1 MHPARTRRSHSLGAC
16 PSCLGF
22 HSASLLKKTW
32 TETGA
37 EYAKRSSSEK
47 NHVRVLPTPGRVN
60 RVKWAN
66 VFAWSTI
73 WSQGRAELLQNWHR
87 GWAVPSLEYAGAV
100 DAAGGWTHFLSA
112 RKIPLL
118 RAWIEES
125 FSANRQSLRNP
136 CSGQSAR
143 GNGKSNNDRQR
154 VRSLASATLGQG
166 PQRRQR
172 VAPQTAPVELPVRSG
187 ASSLLLPRNLD
198 APDAKNEVFP
208 NWTSRGA

>member
-1 MHPARTRRSHSLGAC
+1 MCPTFHSSPLHHNRYEMHPARTRRSHSLGAC

-66 VFAWSTI
+66 TFAWSTI
-73 WSQGRAELLQNWHR
+73 WSQGRAELLQNWQR

-100 DAAGGWTHFLSA
+100 VAAGGLTHFLSA
-112 RKIPLL
+112 GKNPLL

-125 FSANRQSLRNP
+125 LSANRKSPRNP
-136 CSGQSAR
+136 SQW
-143 GNGKSNNDRQR
+143 
-154 VRSLASATLGQG
+154 TIGQG
-166 PQRRQR
+166 
-172 VAPQTAPVELPVRSG
+172 
-187 ASSLLLPRNLD
+187 
-198 APDAKNEVFP
+198 
-208 NWTSRGA
+208 